1 MGYTRIMFNIAGY
14 LQKFAY
20 MEGDLALQKEAIT
33 KALKEVCNLE
43 NVDFETRKGTLY
55 LKTNP
60 LVKSIVFM
68 KKDRI
73 IEYIKKNFP
82 KKMIS
87 DVR

>member
-1 MGYTRIMFNIAGY
+1 MFNIAEY

-20 MEGDLALQKEAIT
+20 MEGDFAFQKEVIT
-33 KALKEVCNLE
+33 KALKEICNLE
-43 NVDFETRKGTLY
+43 NVDFEMRKGTLY

-68 KKDRI
+68 KKDQI
-73 IEYIKKNFP
+73 IEYIGKNFP